1 MNAGSSSHSAAHEQQ
16 NATCMRILGGPLSL
30 EKNGR
35 NIRLTIVSVLALLL
49 LLSLLQLRVLRPES
63 LLRLLLV
70 ADGEVDKDVGAAVA
84 DTAVAAAAP
93 NAPLVAEAKTAIVA
107 PDLQDAAVI
116 VDAATAAAAFG
127 DTLTAA
133 HNNTSGSKPVG
144 RMPPMG
150 AFVRLA
156 LATNLERSNSTLQ
169 HQQQQLNSLGLKGP
183 LDARYRA
190 AGREHYDRKPSRGPY
205 SLNLSGAET
214 PQSSIGAA
222 RARAAPT
229 GAAARIRT
237 TSAAAAAE
245 VEAKSA
251 PGVEAKAAP
260 AAEASSGAETAAAAS
275 TMKRSATGSSSSLA
289 SCPSGPPQKVPC
301 FNSNSSSSSSS
312 SCCSNSSNVSRQLPV
327 AEGTCTPSSSVGT
340 AGDGAAAAGAA
351 AAGAAAVRGSTSSSS
366 KAKGVVAPKG
376 GKQLNPARF
385 TDSYALQL
393 SGLMIWCCCWY
404 RYHRL
409 PKCVVGEG
417 HRLGIR
423 SCVSLLEALQD
434 CPCQVELSGLTAALL
449 VEWKAAVA
457 FEPPAVVIVGC
468 VEQLSRFLI
477 NHRQQQPALVFVG
490 CLYRPNAERRAAATA
505 AGIPPTLG
513 AAMRRKGGPSFA
525 RSGAAGSLLLEQQQQ
540 QLTDGSTAADAA
552 AAGSNSSSSSWVEG
566 SGFLEAATTLGPSDY
581 DYYVHFLGL
590 DRRLDCW
597 RCWAELR
604 ETREELP
611 PDQPTAEA
619 VERDEEDEHAG
630 LSREIYYFRVVGCG
644 VDVNVLGLDEEYLRE
659 HEEATKL
666 KTVER
671 ISIGSYL
678 VDCWYFSPYP
688 AEVQDVPVLFICEFC
703 LSFFVYVECPQCP
716 LSFLYFLLPPVL
728 LTMVLVQ
735 APLPLLSLQ
744 SLLLLPLMV
753 LTHESELQRHARICE
768 CKHPPGNE
776 IYRDDRVSMFEVDGM
791 DCRVYCENLCFLSKL
806 FLDHKTLRHPVNLFV
821 FYVMTEYD
829 SKGHHITG
837 YFSKEKHSKNNLS
850 CLLTLPQHQ
859 RKGYGKFLIS
869 FSYSLS
875 KRERRAGGPERP
887 LSDLGR
893 ASYFAYWTEQI
904 LTLLQPPRNRV
915 SLQELSEATSI
926 EVQDVLACLDKQGV
940 LKVSGDC
947 CFLLLPPEKVEALRS
962 AIGRPSRKLQRPLL
976 QLVRRVQLVQLA
988 GQFMQE
994 KRPMVLMGLLV
1005 PFLQQQL
1012 PAAGAAS
1019 LAFHLSVCI

>member
-1 MNAGSSSHSAAHEQQ
+1 
-16 NATCMRILGGPLSL
+16 
-30 EKNGR
+30 
-35 NIRLTIVSVLALLL
+35 
-49 LLSLLQLRVLRPES
+49 
-63 LLRLLLV
+63 
-70 ADGEVDKDVGAAVA
+70 
-84 DTAVAAAAP
+84 
-93 NAPLVAEAKTAIVA
+93 
-107 PDLQDAAVI
+107 
-116 VDAATAAAAFG
+116 
-127 DTLTAA
+127 
-133 HNNTSGSKPVG
+133 
-144 RMPPMG
+144 
-150 AFVRLA
+150 
-156 LATNLERSNSTLQ
+156 
-169 HQQQQLNSLGLKGP
+169 
-183 LDARYRA
+183 
-190 AGREHYDRKPSRGPY
+190 
-205 SLNLSGAET
+205 
-214 PQSSIGAA
+214 
-222 RARAAPT
+222 
-229 GAAARIRT
+229 
-237 TSAAAAAE
+237 
-245 VEAKSA
+245 
-251 PGVEAKAAP
+251 
-260 AAEASSGAETAAAAS
+260 
-275 TMKRSATGSSSSLA
+275 MKRSATSSSSSLA
-289 SCPSGPPQKVPC
+289 SCPGGPPQKVPC
-301 FNSNSSSSSSS
+301 VNSSSSSSSSSS
-312 SCCSNSSNVSRQLPV
+312 SCCSNSSNVSRQLSV
-327 AEGTCTPSSSVGT
+327 AEGTCTLSSAVC
-340 AGDGAAAAGAA
+340 APGDGAAAAGAA
-351 AAGAAAVRGSTSSSS
+351 AGGFAAARSSSSSSS

-385 TDSYALQL
+385 TDTYALQFPNAL
-393 SGLMIWCCCWY
+393 SAKAIVWALD
-404 RYHRL
+404 
-409 PKCVVGEG
+409 P
-417 HRLGIR
+417 
-423 SCVSLLEALQD
+423 VSLYWR
-434 CPCQVELSGLTAALL
+434 PCKIIHA
-449 VEWKAAVA
+449 
-457 FEPPAVVIVGC
+457 
-468 VEQLSRFLI
+468 
-477 NHRQQQPALVFVG
+477 
-490 CLYRPNAERRAAATA
+490 RPNAERRAAATA

-513 AAMRRKGGPSFA
+513 AAMRRRGGPSFA
-525 RSGAAGSLLLEQQQQ
+525 RSGAAAALLPEQQQHQ
-540 QLTDGSTAADAA
+540 QLTDGSAAADAA
-552 AAGSNSSSSSWVEG
+552 AAGINISSSSWVEG

-619 VERDEEDEHAG
+619 VERDDEDEHA
-630 LSREIYYFRVVGCG
+630 
-644 VDVNVLGLDEEYLRE
+644 GLDEEYLRE

-703 LSFFVYVECPQCP
+703 LSFFV
-716 LSFLYFLLPPVL
+716 
-728 LTMVLVQ
+728 
-735 APLPLLSLQ
+735 
-744 SLLLLPLMV
+744 
-753 LTHESELQRHARICE
+753 HESELQRHARICE

-962 AIGRPSRKLQRPLL
+962 AIGRPSRKVIQDALHWVPYEYYLAPLEATPP
-976 QLVRRVQLVQLA
+976 Q
-988 GQFMQE
+988 
-994 KRPMVLMGLLV
+994 
-1005 PFLQQQL
+1005 
-1012 PAAGAAS
+1012 
-1019 LAFHLSVCI
+1019 